1 MQVVCFLFVFVA
13 LCHIQAY
20 ENLDGLIIVL
30 CGHGTMGEYVASD
43 DPGPHV
49 MEKNKQRRVSL
60 DDIREHWSAKQ
71 CKTLAS
77 YPKIILKVA
86 CRGFNL
92 AETLKIR
99 LPHRGPVMRGGA
111 SVKWV
116 HPLAEFVTIYA
127 SMPKSTIFDGGAG
140 RGSYLVNAL
149 DEILRNDE
157 YRFEDLDSMVLRLR
171 RGVGKM
177 SSAKEWVQVEH
188 SHSKK
193 IFLFRKE
200 ADG

>member
-1 MQVVCFLFVFVA
+1 MIDIFVS
-13 LCHIQAY
+13 LYPIEAY

-43 DPGPHV
+43 DPGPLV
-49 MEKNKQRRVSL
+49 MAKDKQRRVSL

-71 CKTLAS
+71 CKTLAAF
-77 YPKIILKVA
+77 PKIILKVA
-86 CRGFNL
+86 CRGTHEV
-92 AETLKIR
+92 ETVKIR

-111 SVKWV
+111 SIKWV

-127 SMPKSTIFDGGAG
+127 SMPKSMIFDSGAG
-140 RGSYLVNAL
+140 SGSYLVDAL

-177 SSAKEWVQVEH
+177 TCAKEWVQVEH

-200 ADG
+200 DP